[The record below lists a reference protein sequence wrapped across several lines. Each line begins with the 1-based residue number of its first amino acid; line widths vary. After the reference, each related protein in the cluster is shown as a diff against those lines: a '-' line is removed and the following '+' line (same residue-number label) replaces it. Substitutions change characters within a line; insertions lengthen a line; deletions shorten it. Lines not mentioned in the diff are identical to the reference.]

1 MGKQLTSRQKQA
13 IEMKEKIQETAMR
26 LFNDKGFTAVSMEN
40 IAQEAGCSVGNIYNY
55 FKTKDELSVAMTDN
69 VDMAYAE
76 IEKTYA
82 KDKKGRAM
90 DHLLDFVE
98 QTLKISANDR
108 MLYPCFIHSIK
119 YPESGL
125 LKIKPER
132 TYFRMLKDLLSKCVE
147 EGSISS
153 YVDLDELVHRL
164 VVIHRGLLIEWRIDE
179 GAFDLQK
186 EGRQIVEAIIRGL

>member
-1 MGKQLTSRQKQA
+1 MIGKQLTSRQKQA

-90 DHLLDFVE
+90 DHLIDFVE

-147 EGSISS
+147 KGSISS

-164 VVIHRGLLIEWRIDE
+164 VVIHRGLLIESILS
-179 GAFDLQK
+179 FIQ
-186 EGRQIVEAIIRGL
+186 RQ